1 MLKSKIHRARVTD
14 ANLNYEGSI
23 TIYKDLMKFAN
34 IHEFEK
40 VAVVN
45 INNGQRFETYV
56 IKGEDEYNS
65 ICLNGAAA
73 RLVSIGDKII
83 IMTYVHIEETIVAEH
98 KPTIVMVDDK
108 NRIIDN
114 VTNRTPTDTSEL
126 LESYDYDWQ
135 KKIY

>member
-1 MLKSKIHRARVTD
+1 MIEVLKSKVHRAVVTD

-23 TIYKDLMKFAN
+23 TIYKELMEAAD

-40 VAVVN
+40 VAVVD

-56 IKGEDEYNS
+56 IKGENKNNS

-83 IMTYVHIEETIVAEH
+83 IMAYRHVDENSLLNYKPIVILVNEYNEI
-98 KPTIVMVDDK
+98 TRQ
-108 NRIIDN
+108 N
-114 VTNRTPTDTSEL
+114 
-126 LESYDYDWQ
+126 
-135 KKIY
+135 

>member
-1 MLKSKIHRARVTD
+1 MIEILKSKVHRAVVTD

-23 TIYKDLMKFAN
+23 TIYKDLMEAAD

-40 VAVVN
+40 AAIVD

-56 IKGEDEYNS
+56 IKGENKNNS

-83 IMTYVHIEETIVAEH
+83 IMTYRHVDENSLLNY
-98 KPTIVMVDDK
+98 KPTVVLVNEYNEITK
-108 NRIIDN
+108 QN
-114 VTNRTPTDTSEL
+114 
-126 LESYDYDWQ
+126 
-135 KKIY
+135 